1 MSNRPKVKKPKMT
14 QAEQEKLFKELDK
27 NEDFKGML
35 EKMTKMINERLDRCS
50 PGAHFERGEEIG
62 TFFIITPNQKLPV
75 DSLNVLG
82 MMTDYVTSVGEQALI
97 QLIERVNKF
106 APLYFSWQEPI
117 PAEQKMSP
125 DEFVIAMETGI
136 DLKLRRELDWQ
147 MKLPDAEGAILGAAT
162 AQMLIDFLKPFKCNI
177 AASGE
182 RSPMVLN
189 MPGERYPIGSPTVFA
204 FILQRITLK
213 NTEDIKSAL
222 AITNLIVATHPLF
235 PEFRQGGGIAV
246 SEN

>member
-1 MSNRPKVKKPKMT
+1 MT

-35 EKMTKMINERLDRCS
+35 ENMTEMINERLDRCS

-106 APLYFSWQEPI
+106 APLYFSCQEPI

-162 AQMLIDFLKPFKCNI
+162 ATILINILKPFNCNI

-182 RSPMVLN
+182 RCPMMLN
-189 MPGERYPIGSPTVFA
+189 MPGERYPIGSPTVFS
-204 FILQRITLK
+204 FVLRHIHLNTREDLK
-213 NTEDIKSAL
+213 AAL
-222 AITNLIVATHPLF
+222 AITNIIAAEHPLF
-235 PEFRQGGGIAV
+235 PEFQKPIPF